1 MKRSTD
7 RRWSLAEIRQNQ
19 KEHYAGMAE
28 HPPDRKA
35 SADFRRPAYPNYT
48 VEDALKKWGVDT
60 RKGWM
65 PVERNIDGYV
75 RLAHA
80 IVEKAGKDYRAVL
93 KKLKRNPEDSQA
105 QWEKMNIE
113 RFFRR
118 DAGAYMDVDGD
129 YIIDRIQREVDKNE
143 RLTKAIQKAKERAA
157 DS

>member
-1 MKRSTD
+1 M
-7 RRWSLAEIRQNQ
+7 L
-19 KEHYAGMAE
+19 
-28 HPPDRKA
+28 
-35 SADFRRPAYPNYT
+35 
-48 VEDALKKWGVDT
+48 
-60 RKGWM
+60 
-65 PVERNIDGYV
+65 VERNIDGYV

-113 RFFRR
+113 RSFRR

-129 YIIDRIQREVDKNE
+129 YIIDRIRKEVDKDE
-143 RLTKAIQKAKERAA
+143 RLTKAIQKAKERTA

>member
-1 MKRSTD
+1 
-7 RRWSLAEIRQNQ
+7 
-19 KEHYAGMAE
+19 
-28 HPPDRKA
+28 
-35 SADFRRPAYPNYT
+35 
-48 VEDALKKWGVDT
+48 
-60 RKGWM
+60 M

-118 DAGAYMDVDGD
+118 DAGAYIDHDCE
-129 YIIDRIQREVDKNE
+129 YIIDRIRMEEDNDE
-143 RLTKAIQKAKERAA
+143 MLIKAIQKAKERTA

>member
-1 MKRSTD
+1 
-7 RRWSLAEIRQNQ
+7 
-19 KEHYAGMAE
+19 
-28 HPPDRKA
+28 
-35 SADFRRPAYPNYT
+35 
-48 VEDALKKWGVDT
+48 
-60 RKGWM
+60 M

-118 DAGAYMDVDGD
+118 DGAYMDVDGD

-143 RLTKAIQKAKERAA
+143 RLTKAIQKAKERTA

>member
-1 MKRSTD
+1 
-7 RRWSLAEIRQNQ
+7 
-19 KEHYAGMAE
+19 
-28 HPPDRKA
+28 
-35 SADFRRPAYPNYT
+35 
-48 VEDALKKWGVDT
+48 
-60 RKGWM
+60 M
-65 PVERNIDGYV
+65 PVEQNIDGYV

-113 RFFRR
+113 RFFRG

-129 YIIDRIQREVDKNE
+129 YIIDRIRKEVDKDE

>member
-1 MKRSTD
+1 
-7 RRWSLAEIRQNQ
+7 
-19 KEHYAGMAE
+19 
-28 HPPDRKA
+28 
-35 SADFRRPAYPNYT
+35 
-48 VEDALKKWGVDT
+48 
-60 RKGWM
+60 M

-118 DAGAYMDVDGD
+118 DTGAYMDVDGD
-129 YIIDRIQREVDKNE
+129 YIIDRIRKEVDKDE
-143 RLTKAIQKAKERAA
+143 RLTKAIQKAKERTA

>member
-1 MKRSTD
+1 
-7 RRWSLAEIRQNQ
+7 
-19 KEHYAGMAE
+19 
-28 HPPDRKA
+28 
-35 SADFRRPAYPNYT
+35 
-48 VEDALKKWGVDT
+48 
-60 RKGWM
+60 M

-118 DAGAYMDVDGD
+118 DGGAYMDVDGD

>member
-1 MKRSTD
+1 M
-7 RRWSLAEIRQNQ
+7 L
-19 KEHYAGMAE
+19 
-28 HPPDRKA
+28 
-35 SADFRRPAYPNYT
+35 
-48 VEDALKKWGVDT
+48 
-60 RKGWM
+60 
-65 PVERNIDGYV
+65 VERNVDGYV

-93 KKLKRNPEDSQA
+93 KRLKRNPEDSRA
-105 QWEKMNIE
+105 QYEKKRIE
-113 RFFRR
+113 KFFRE

>member
-1 MKRSTD
+1 
-7 RRWSLAEIRQNQ
+7 
-19 KEHYAGMAE
+19 
-28 HPPDRKA
+28 
-35 SADFRRPAYPNYT
+35 
-48 VEDALKKWGVDT
+48 
-60 RKGWM
+60 M

-80 IVEKAGKDYRAVL
+80 IVEKVGKDYRAVL

-118 DAGAYMDVDGD
+118 DAGAYRDVDGD

>member
-1 MKRSTD
+1 M
-7 RRWSLAEIRQNQ
+7 Q
-19 KEHYAGMAE
+19 
-28 HPPDRKA
+28 
-35 SADFRRPAYPNYT
+35 
-48 VEDALKKWGVDT
+48 
-60 RKGWM
+60 
-65 PVERNIDGYV
+65 VERNIDGYV

-118 DAGAYMDVDGD
+118 DAGAYMEVDGD
-129 YIIDRIQREVDKNE
+129 DIIDRIRKEVDKDE
-143 RLTKAIQKAKERAA
+143 RLTKAIQKAKERTA

>member
-1 MKRSTD
+1 
-7 RRWSLAEIRQNQ
+7 
-19 KEHYAGMAE
+19 
-28 HPPDRKA
+28 
-35 SADFRRPAYPNYT
+35 
-48 VEDALKKWGVDT
+48 
-60 RKGWM
+60 M

-105 QWEKMNIE
+105 QWEKMDIE

-118 DAGAYMDVDGD
+118 DVGAYMDVDGD